1 MLFDK
6 IFVFLGLTYLFA
18 SLLVF
23 FNTFLNLWGI
33 LFSIVF
39 VYFFYKLYLSLI
51 RKDIDLFNKK
61 DIVYWI
67 IAVILIMTW
76 VFLSGIGGF
85 AYQNDDF
92 WARNAIYRDLINYD
106 WPVIYDLSLEPDYVV
121 NLLGTDKV
129 AFSYYYIFWLPIAL
143 ISKTFNLS
151 WSESNLLL
159 YFYVVLGLL
168 LVLYFLFSKQN
179 ILVALY
185 VIIIDIIYYIYARK
199 CNNKNNYY
207 LKKQIKYADKMT
219 GMLSQILIGLKDI
232 KSFNIGSRL
241 NNKLDTYRKKWQEN
255 YFLKRKYYFTRKTLV
270 GLVIDFGK
278 IILYFIVLVLLIKGK
293 IQIAMFLLLI
303 SYYDKTKESINDIM
317 EFDVSIMEESVSL
330 YRINQIVNY
339 KDSNLVLDGIV
350 NNDDI
355 AGYVEFKNV
364 SFKYSRLQVLKN
376 VSFTAKP
383 NQITAIVG
391 KTGSGKT
398 TLFNL
403 LLRMYRVNDGKI
415 LIDRI
420 NIYDYSRDVFNSNV
434 SIVNQK
440 TFIFNMSIRANL
452 SLIDSNK
459 KRLIDACKRVGIHD
473 FIMSLPDGYST
484 ILKEDATNISG
495 GQKQLLSLA
504 RALLT
509 SSEIILLDEVTSSL
523 DPNTTNKIINLLDD
537 LKTDHTIIVITHNK
551 DLMRRADKLVVL
563 NNGKIECVGNNNDLI
578 KKNKVYKQLVT
589 EN

>member
-1 MLFDK
+1 MIKKNIK
-6 IFVFLGLTYLFA
+6 IVKDYFSLVSFKNKYLIMFIIVDLINVLI
-18 SLLVF
+18 SLL
-23 FNTFLNLWGI
+23 I
-33 LFSIVF
+33 PLFISLIVES
-39 VYFFYKLYLSLI
+39 VTNKLYNES
-51 RKDIDLFNKK
+51 
-61 DIVYWI
+61 
-67 IAVILIMTW
+67 VILIIILGITYLLNKIGSYCTNWCYANFFKDTYVLMHQKLVNSVYDFDYEYSKKIPIGKIINSSNTDIIN
-76 VFLSGIGGF
+76 VAEIPSFMIELSIE
-85 AYQNDDF
+85 
-92 WARNAIYRDLINYD
+92 IVKLL
-106 WPVIYDLSLEPDYVV
+106 VIYFVF
-121 NLLGTDKV
+121 
-129 AFSYYYIFWLPIAL
+129 A
-143 ISKTFNLS
+143 
-151 WSESNLLL
+151 
-159 YFYVVLGLL
+159 
-168 LVLYFLFSKQN
+168 KQN

-185 VIIIDIIYYIYARK
+185 VIIIDIIYYIYASK

-459 KRLIDACKRVGIHD
+459 KRQIDACKRVGIHD

-563 NNGKIECVGNNNDLI
+563 NNGKIECIGNNDDLI

-589 EN
+589 ED

>member
-1 MLFDK
+1 MIKKNIK
-6 IFVFLGLTYLFA
+6 IVKDYFSLVSFKNKYLIMFIIVDLINVLI
-18 SLLVF
+18 SLL
-23 FNTFLNLWGI
+23 I
-33 LFSIVF
+33 PLFISLIVES
-39 VYFFYKLYLSLI
+39 VTNKLYNES
-51 RKDIDLFNKK
+51 
-61 DIVYWI
+61 
-67 IAVILIMTW
+67 VILIII
-76 VFLSGIGGF
+76 LGITYLLNKIGSYCTNWCYANF
-85 AYQNDDF
+85 FKDTYVLMHQKLVNSVYDF
-92 WARNAIYRDLINYD
+92 DYEYSKKIPIGKIINSSNTDIINVAEVPSFMIELLIEIIKLL
-106 WPVIYDLSLEPDYVV
+106 VIYFVF
-121 NLLGTDKV
+121 
-129 AFSYYYIFWLPIAL
+129 A
-143 ISKTFNLS
+143 
-151 WSESNLLL
+151 
-159 YFYVVLGLL
+159 
-168 LVLYFLFSKQN
+168 KQN

-364 SFKYSRLQVLKN
+364 SFKYNKLKVLKN
-376 VSFTAKP
+376 ISFTAKP

-398 TLFNL
+398 TIFNL
-403 LLRMYRVNDGKI
+403 LLRMYKVNSGQI
-415 LIDRI
+415 LIDRL
-420 NIYDYSRDVFNSNV
+420 NIYDYSRDVFNSNI

-459 KRLIDACKRVGIHD
+459 KRQIDACKRVGIHD

-551 DLMRRADKLVVL
+551 DLMRRADKLIVL

-578 KKNKVYKQLVT
+578 KKNKVYKQLVI
-589 EN
+589 ED

>member
-1 MLFDK
+1 MIKKNIK
-6 IFVFLGLTYLFA
+6 IVKDYFSLVSFKNKYLIMFIIVDLINVLI
-18 SLLVF
+18 SLL
-23 FNTFLNLWGI
+23 I
-33 LFSIVF
+33 PLFISLIVES
-39 VYFFYKLYLSLI
+39 VTNKLYNES
-51 RKDIDLFNKK
+51 
-61 DIVYWI
+61 
-67 IAVILIMTW
+67 VILIIILGITYLLNKIGSYCTNWCYANFFKDTYVLMHQKLVNSVYDFDYEYSKKIPIGKIINSSNTDIIN
-76 VFLSGIGGF
+76 VAEIPSFMIELSIE
-85 AYQNDDF
+85 
-92 WARNAIYRDLINYD
+92 IVKLL
-106 WPVIYDLSLEPDYVV
+106 VIYFVF
-121 NLLGTDKV
+121 
-129 AFSYYYIFWLPIAL
+129 A
-143 ISKTFNLS
+143 
-151 WSESNLLL
+151 
-159 YFYVVLGLL
+159 
-168 LVLYFLFSKQN
+168 KQN

-278 IILYFIVLVLLIKGK
+278 IILYFIILVLLIKGK

-403 LLRMYRVNDGKI
+403 LLRMYRVNDGEI

-459 KRLIDACKRVGIHD
+459 KRQIDACKRVGIHD

-563 NNGKIECVGNNNDLI
+563 NNGKIECIGNNDDLI

-589 EN
+589 ED

>member
-1 MLFDK
+1 MIKKNIK
-6 IFVFLGLTYLFA
+6 IAKDYFSLVSFKNKYLI
-18 SLLVF
+18 
-23 FNTFLNLWGI
+23 TF
-33 LFSIVF
+33 
-39 VYFFYKLYLSLI
+39 
-51 RKDIDLFNKK
+51 
-61 DIVYWI
+61 I
-67 IAVILIMTW
+67 II
-76 VFLSGIGGF
+76 
-85 AYQNDDF
+85 
-92 WARNAIYRDLINYD
+92 DLINVLISLLIPFLISLIVEVVTNKLYNVAIVLIVALGITYLLNKIGSYCTNWCYANFFKETYVSVHQKLVNSVYD
-106 WPVIYDLSLEPDYVV
+106 FDYEYSEKMSIGKIINSSNSDIINIAEVPSFMIELLIEFIKLLVIYFVF
-121 NLLGTDKV
+121 
-129 AFSYYYIFWLPIAL
+129 A
-143 ISKTFNLS
+143 
-151 WSESNLLL
+151 
-159 YFYVVLGLL
+159 
-168 LVLYFLFSKQN
+168 KQSV
-179 ILVALY
+179 LVAIY
-185 VIIIDIIYYIYARK
+185 VIIIDSIYYIYARK
-199 CNNKNNYY
+199 CNDKNAHY
-207 LKKQIKYADKMT
+207 LKKQIKYADKMV

-241 NNKLDTYRKKWQEN
+241 NNKLDTYRKRWQEN

-459 KRLIDACKRVGIHD
+459 KRQIDACKRVGIHD

-523 DPNTTNKIINLLDD
+523 DPNTTDKIINLLDD

-551 DLMRRADKLVVL
+551 DLMRRADKLIVL
-563 NNGKIECVGNNNDLI
+563 NNGKVECIGNNDDLI
-578 KKNKVYKQLVT
+578 KNNKIYKQLVT
-589 EN
+589 ED

>member
-1 MLFDK
+1 MIKKNIK
-6 IFVFLGLTYLFA
+6 IAKDYFSLVSFKNKYLIMFIIVDLINVLI
-18 SLLVF
+18 SLL
-23 FNTFLNLWGI
+23 I
-33 LFSIVF
+33 PLFISLIVES
-39 VYFFYKLYLSLI
+39 VTNKLYNES
-51 RKDIDLFNKK
+51 
-61 DIVYWI
+61 
-67 IAVILIMTW
+67 VILIII
-76 VFLSGIGGF
+76 LGITYLLNKIGSYCINWCYANF
-85 AYQNDDF
+85 FKDTYVLMHQKLVNSVYDF
-92 WARNAIYRDLINYD
+92 DYEYSKKIPIGKIINSSNSDIINIAEVPSFMIELLIEIIKLL
-106 WPVIYDLSLEPDYVV
+106 VIYFVF
-121 NLLGTDKV
+121 
-129 AFSYYYIFWLPIAL
+129 A
-143 ISKTFNLS
+143 
-151 WSESNLLL
+151 
-159 YFYVVLGLL
+159 
-168 LVLYFLFSKQN
+168 KQN

-185 VIIIDIIYYIYARK
+185 VIIIDAIYYIYARK

-232 KSFNIGSRL
+232 KSFNIGSKL
-241 NNKLDTYRKKWQEN
+241 NNRLDGYRKRWQEN

-459 KRLIDACKRVGIHD
+459 KRQIDACKRVGIHD
-473 FIMSLPDGYST
+473 FIMSLPNGYST

-563 NNGKIECVGNNNDLI
+563 NNGKIECIGNNNDLI

-589 EN
+589 ED

>member
-1 MLFDK
+1 MIKKNIKIVKDYFSLVSFKNKYLIMFIIVDLINVLISLLIPLFISLIVESVTNK
-6 IFVFLGLTYLFA
+6 LYNESVILIIILGITYLLNKIGSYCTNWCYANFFKDTYVLMHQKLVNSVYDFDYEYSKKIPIGKIINSSNTDIINVA
-18 SLLVF
+18 EIPSFMIELSIEIVKLL
-23 FNTFLNLWGI
+23 I
-33 LFSIVF
+33 IYIVF
-39 VYFFYKLYLSLI
+39 V
-51 RKDIDLFNKK
+51 
-61 DIVYWI
+61 
-67 IAVILIMTW
+67 
-76 VFLSGIGGF
+76 
-85 AYQNDDF
+85 
-92 WARNAIYRDLINYD
+92 
-106 WPVIYDLSLEPDYVV
+106 
-121 NLLGTDKV
+121 
-129 AFSYYYIFWLPIAL
+129 
-143 ISKTFNLS
+143 
-151 WSESNLLL
+151 
-159 YFYVVLGLL
+159 
-168 LVLYFLFSKQN
+168 KQN

-185 VIIIDIIYYIYARK
+185 VIIIDTIYYIYARK

-232 KSFNIGSRL
+232 KSFNIGSKL
-241 NNKLDTYRKKWQEN
+241 NNRLDGYRKRWQEN

-278 IILYFIVLVLLIKGK
+278 IILYFIILVLLIKGK

-330 YRINQIVNY
+330 YRINQIINY
-339 KDSNLVLDGIV
+339 KDSTLVVDGTIH
-350 NNDDI
+350 NDDI
-355 AGYVEFKNV
+355 IGHVEFKKV
-364 SFKYSRLQVLKN
+364 SFKYNKLKVLKN
-376 VSFTAKP
+376 ISFTAKP

-398 TLFNL
+398 TIFNL
-403 LLRMYRVNDGKI
+403 LLRMYKVNSGQI
-415 LIDRI
+415 LIDRL
-420 NIYDYSRDVFNSNV
+420 NIYDYSRDVFNSNI

-459 KRLIDACKRVGIHD
+459 KRQIDACKRVGIHD

-551 DLMRRADKLVVL
+551 DLMRRADKLIVL

>member
-1 MLFDK
+1 MIKKNIK
-6 IFVFLGLTYLFA
+6 IVKDYFSLVSFKNKYLIMFIIVDLINVLI
-18 SLLVF
+18 SLL
-23 FNTFLNLWGI
+23 I
-33 LFSIVF
+33 PLFISLIVES
-39 VYFFYKLYLSLI
+39 VTNKLYNES
-51 RKDIDLFNKK
+51 
-61 DIVYWI
+61 
-67 IAVILIMTW
+67 VILIIILGITYLLNKIGSYCTNWCYANFFKDTYVLMHQKLVNSVYDFDYEYSKKIPIGKIINSSNTDIIN
-76 VFLSGIGGF
+76 VAEIPSFMIELSIE
-85 AYQNDDF
+85 
-92 WARNAIYRDLINYD
+92 IVKLL
-106 WPVIYDLSLEPDYVV
+106 VIYFVF
-121 NLLGTDKV
+121 
-129 AFSYYYIFWLPIAL
+129 A
-143 ISKTFNLS
+143 
-151 WSESNLLL
+151 
-159 YFYVVLGLL
+159 
-168 LVLYFLFSKQN
+168 KQN

-303 SYYDKTKESINDIM
+303 SYYDKAKESINDIM

-376 VSFTAKP
+376 VSFTANP

-459 KRLIDACKRVGIHD
+459 KRQIDACKRVGIHD

-551 DLMRRADKLVVL
+551 DLMRRADKLIVL
-563 NNGKIECVGNNNDLI
+563 NNGKVECIGNNDDLI

-589 EN
+589 ED

>member
-1 MLFDK
+1 MFKKNIK
-6 IFVFLGLTYLFA
+6 IAKDYFSLVSFKNKYLI
-18 SLLVF
+18 
-23 FNTFLNLWGI
+23 TF
-33 LFSIVF
+33 
-39 VYFFYKLYLSLI
+39 
-51 RKDIDLFNKK
+51 
-61 DIVYWI
+61 I
-67 IAVILIMTW
+67 II
-76 VFLSGIGGF
+76 
-85 AYQNDDF
+85 
-92 WARNAIYRDLINYD
+92 DLINVLISLLIPFLISLIVEVVTNKLYD
-106 WPVIYDLSLEPDYVV
+106 VAIVLIVALGITYLLNKIGSYCTNWCYANFFKETYVSVHQKLVNSVYDFDYEYSEKMSIGKIINSSNSDIINIAEVPSFMIELLIEFIKLLVIYFVF
-121 NLLGTDKV
+121 
-129 AFSYYYIFWLPIAL
+129 A
-143 ISKTFNLS
+143 
-151 WSESNLLL
+151 
-159 YFYVVLGLL
+159 
-168 LVLYFLFSKQN
+168 KQSV
-179 ILVALY
+179 LVAIY
-185 VIIIDIIYYIYARK
+185 VIIIDVIYYIYARK
-199 CNNKNNYY
+199 CNDKNAHY
-207 LKKQIKYADKMT
+207 LKKQIKYADKMV

-241 NNKLDTYRKKWQEN
+241 NNKLDTYRKRWQEN

-317 EFDVSIMEESVSL
+317 EFDVSIMEELVSL

-459 KRLIDACKRVGIHD
+459 KRQIDACKRVGIHD

-523 DPNTTNKIINLLDD
+523 DPNTTDKIINLLDD

-551 DLMRRADKLVVL
+551 DLMRRADKLIVL
-563 NNGKIECVGNNNDLI
+563 NNGKVECIGNNDDLI
-578 KKNKVYKQLVT
+578 KNNKIYKQLVT
-589 EN
+589 ED

>member
-1 MLFDK
+1 MIKKNIKIAKDYFSLVSFKNKYLITFIIIDLTNVLISLLIPFLISLIVEVVTNKLYNVAIVLIVALGITYLLNKIGSYCTNWCYANFFKETYVSVHQKLVNSVYDFDYEYSEKMSIGK
-6 IFVFLGLTYLFA
+6 IINSSNSDIINIAEVPSFMIELLIEFIKLLVIYFVFA
-18 SLLVF
+18 
-23 FNTFLNLWGI
+23 
-33 LFSIVF
+33 
-39 VYFFYKLYLSLI
+39 
-51 RKDIDLFNKK
+51 
-61 DIVYWI
+61 
-67 IAVILIMTW
+67 
-76 VFLSGIGGF
+76 
-85 AYQNDDF
+85 
-92 WARNAIYRDLINYD
+92 
-106 WPVIYDLSLEPDYVV
+106 
-121 NLLGTDKV
+121 
-129 AFSYYYIFWLPIAL
+129 
-143 ISKTFNLS
+143 
-151 WSESNLLL
+151 
-159 YFYVVLGLL
+159 
-168 LVLYFLFSKQN
+168 KQSV
-179 ILVALY
+179 LVAIY
-185 VIIIDIIYYIYARK
+185 VIIIDSIYYIYARK
-199 CNNKNNYY
+199 CNDKNAHY
-207 LKKQIKYADKMT
+207 LKKQIKYADKMV

-241 NNKLDTYRKKWQEN
+241 NNKLDTYRKRWQEN

-339 KDSNLVLDGIV
+339 KDSNLVLDGTV

-376 VSFTAKP
+376 VSFTARP

-459 KRLIDACKRVGIHD
+459 KRQIDACKRVGIHD

-523 DPNTTNKIINLLDD
+523 DPNTTDKIINLLDD

-551 DLMRRADKLVVL
+551 DLMRRADKLIVL
-563 NNGKIECVGNNNDLI
+563 NNGKVECIGNNDDLI
-578 KKNKVYKQLVT
+578 KNNKIYKQLVT
-589 EN
+589 ED

>member
-1 MLFDK
+1 MFKKNIK
-6 IFVFLGLTYLFA
+6 IAKDYFSLVSFKNKYLI
-18 SLLVF
+18 
-23 FNTFLNLWGI
+23 TF
-33 LFSIVF
+33 
-39 VYFFYKLYLSLI
+39 
-51 RKDIDLFNKK
+51 
-61 DIVYWI
+61 I
-67 IAVILIMTW
+67 II
-76 VFLSGIGGF
+76 
-85 AYQNDDF
+85 
-92 WARNAIYRDLINYD
+92 DLINVLISLLIPFLISLIVEVVTNKLYNVAIVLIVALGITYLLNKIGSYCTNWCYANFFKETYVSVHQKLVNSVYD
-106 WPVIYDLSLEPDYVV
+106 FDYEYSEKMSIGKIINSSNSDIINIAEVPSFMIELLIEIIKLLVIYFVF
-121 NLLGTDKV
+121 
-129 AFSYYYIFWLPIAL
+129 A
-143 ISKTFNLS
+143 
-151 WSESNLLL
+151 
-159 YFYVVLGLL
+159 
-168 LVLYFLFSKQN
+168 KQSV
-179 ILVALY
+179 LVAIY
-185 VIIIDIIYYIYARK
+185 VIIIDVIYYIYARK
-199 CNNKNNYY
+199 CNDKNAHY
-207 LKKQIKYADKMT
+207 LKKQIKYADKMV

-241 NNKLDTYRKKWQEN
+241 NNKLDTYRKRWQEN

-459 KRLIDACKRVGIHD
+459 KRQIDACKRVGIHD

-523 DPNTTNKIINLLDD
+523 DPNTTDKIINLLDD

-551 DLMRRADKLVVL
+551 DLMRRADKLIVL
-563 NNGKIECVGNNNDLI
+563 NNGKVECIGNNDDLI
-578 KKNKVYKQLVT
+578 KNNKIYKQLVT
-589 EN
+589 ED

>member
-1 MLFDK
+1 MIKKNIK
-6 IFVFLGLTYLFA
+6 IAKDYFSLVSFKNKYLI
-18 SLLVF
+18 
-23 FNTFLNLWGI
+23 TF
-33 LFSIVF
+33 
-39 VYFFYKLYLSLI
+39 
-51 RKDIDLFNKK
+51 
-61 DIVYWI
+61 I
-67 IAVILIMTW
+67 II
-76 VFLSGIGGF
+76 
-85 AYQNDDF
+85 
-92 WARNAIYRDLINYD
+92 DLINVLISLLIPFLISLIVEVVTNKLYD
-106 WPVIYDLSLEPDYVV
+106 VAIVLIVALGITYLLNKIGSYCTNWCYANFFKETYVSVHQKLVNSVYDFDYEYSEKMSIGKIINSSNSDIINIAEVPSFMIELLIEIIKLLVIYFVF
-121 NLLGTDKV
+121 
-129 AFSYYYIFWLPIAL
+129 A
-143 ISKTFNLS
+143 
-151 WSESNLLL
+151 
-159 YFYVVLGLL
+159 
-168 LVLYFLFSKQN
+168 KQSV
-179 ILVALY
+179 LVAIY
-185 VIIIDIIYYIYARK
+185 VIIIDVIYYIYARK
-199 CNNKNNYY
+199 CNDKNAHY
-207 LKKQIKYADKMT
+207 LKKQIKYADKMV

-241 NNKLDTYRKKWQEN
+241 NNKLDTYRKRWQEN

-459 KRLIDACKRVGIHD
+459 KRQIDACKRVGIHD

-523 DPNTTNKIINLLDD
+523 DPNTTDKIINLLDD

-551 DLMRRADKLVVL
+551 DLMRRADKLIVL
-563 NNGKIECVGNNNDLI
+563 NNGKVECIGNNDDLI
-578 KKNKVYKQLVT
+578 KNNKIYKQLVT
-589 EN
+589 ED

>member
-1 MLFDK
+1 MIKKNIK
-6 IFVFLGLTYLFA
+6 IAKDYFSLVSFKNKYLI
-18 SLLVF
+18 
-23 FNTFLNLWGI
+23 TF
-33 LFSIVF
+33 
-39 VYFFYKLYLSLI
+39 
-51 RKDIDLFNKK
+51 
-61 DIVYWI
+61 I
-67 IAVILIMTW
+67 II
-76 VFLSGIGGF
+76 
-85 AYQNDDF
+85 
-92 WARNAIYRDLINYD
+92 DLINVLISLLIPFLISLIVEVVTNKLYNVAIVFIVALGITYLLNKIGSYCTNWCYANFFKETYVSVHQKLVNSVYD
-106 WPVIYDLSLEPDYVV
+106 FDYEYSEKMSIGKIINSSNSDIINIAEVPSFMIELLIEIIKLLVIYFVF
-121 NLLGTDKV
+121 
-129 AFSYYYIFWLPIAL
+129 A
-143 ISKTFNLS
+143 
-151 WSESNLLL
+151 
-159 YFYVVLGLL
+159 
-168 LVLYFLFSKQN
+168 KQSV
-179 ILVALY
+179 LVAIY
-185 VIIIDIIYYIYARK
+185 VIIIDSIYYIYARK
-199 CNNKNNYY
+199 CNDKNAHY
-207 LKKQIKYADKMT
+207 LKKQIKYADKMV

-241 NNKLDTYRKKWQEN
+241 NNKLDTYRKRWQEN

-317 EFDVSIMEESVSL
+317 EFDVSIIEESVSL

-459 KRLIDACKRVGIHD
+459 KRQIDACKRVGIHD

-523 DPNTTNKIINLLDD
+523 DPNTTDKIINLLDD

-551 DLMRRADKLVVL
+551 DLMRRADKLIVL
-563 NNGKIECVGNNNDLI
+563 NNGKVECIGNNDDLI
-578 KKNKVYKQLVT
+578 KNNKIYKQLVI
-589 EN
+589 ECI

>member
-1 MLFDK
+1 MIKKNIK
-6 IFVFLGLTYLFA
+6 IVKDYF
-18 SLLVF
+18 SLVSF
-23 FNTFLNLWGI
+23 
-33 LFSIVF
+33 
-39 VYFFYKLYLSLI
+39 K
-51 RKDIDLFNKK
+51 NK
-61 DIVYWI
+61 Y
-67 IAVILIMTW
+67 LIMFII
-76 VFLSGIGGF
+76 V
-85 AYQNDDF
+85 
-92 WARNAIYRDLINYD
+92 DLINVLISLLIPLFISLIVESVTNKLYNESVVLIIILGITYLLNKIGSYCTNWCYANFFKDTYVLMHQKLVNSVYD
-106 WPVIYDLSLEPDYVV
+106 FDYEYSKKIPIGKIINSSNTDIINVAEIPSFMIELSIEIVKLLVIYFVF
-121 NLLGTDKV
+121 
-129 AFSYYYIFWLPIAL
+129 A
-143 ISKTFNLS
+143 
-151 WSESNLLL
+151 
-159 YFYVVLGLL
+159 
-168 LVLYFLFSKQN
+168 KQN

-278 IILYFIVLVLLIKGK
+278 IILYFIMLIFLIKGK

-330 YRINQIVNY
+330 YRIKQIINY
-339 KDSNLVLDGIV
+339 KDSTLVVDGTIH
-350 NNDDI
+350 NDDI
-355 AGYVEFKNV
+355 IGHVEFKKV
-364 SFKYSRLQVLKN
+364 SFKYDKLKVLKN
-376 VSFTAKP
+376 ISFTAKP

-398 TLFNL
+398 TIFNL
-403 LLRMYRVNDGKI
+403 LLRMYKVNSGQI
-415 LIDRI
+415 LIDGL
-420 NIYDYSRDVFNSNV
+420 NIYDYSRDVFNSNI

-459 KRLIDACKRVGIHD
+459 KRQIDACKRVGIHD